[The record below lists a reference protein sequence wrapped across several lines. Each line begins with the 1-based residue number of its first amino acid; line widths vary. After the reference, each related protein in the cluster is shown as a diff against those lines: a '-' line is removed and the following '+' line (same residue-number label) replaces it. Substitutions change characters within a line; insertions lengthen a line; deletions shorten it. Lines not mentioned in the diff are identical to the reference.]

1 MKTGFA
7 DEGAQ
12 IVDLHLFV
20 SELSSGGW
28 KRETYPWGGLF
39 SSLGGGSCNKQIKGM
54 SWLLSKSLYLYTN
67 SLSR

>member
-20 SELSSGGW
+20 SVLSSGGW

-54 SWLLSKSLYLYTN
+54 S
-67 SLSR
+67 